1 VFVFF
6 KGGITMNRISIE
18 SKFITNEILFELK
31 RAEELKIAKD
41 LQEFLL
47 QSEFPWRALG
57 KPLTQF
63 VENCINKID
72 KNDRIKGKVSD
83 QAYLE
88 NKEQIV
94 ICEGAV
100 VEPGAYIS
108 GPTFI
113 GPNAIVRHGAYVRGS
128 VYISEGAVVGHTTEC
143 KGSILLPFAKA
154 AHFNYVGDSIL
165 GYDCNLGAGTKLA
178 NLKMN
183 HKNIIIALDNKKVDT
198 GLKKFG
204 AILGN
209 RAQTGCNSVTNPGSI
224 MLPETVLLPN
234 HTSLGV
240 IRR

>member
-1 VFVFF
+1 
-6 KGGITMNRISIE
+6 MNRISIE
-18 SKFITNEILFELK
+18 SKFVSNEILFELK
-31 RAEELKIAKD
+31 RAEELKITKELHIF
-41 LQEFLL
+41 LQE
-47 QSEFPWRALG
+47 SEFPWRALG
-57 KPLTQF
+57 KPLTHF
-63 VENCINKID
+63 VQSCIHTFA
-72 KNDRIKGKVSD
+72 KNERIIGKVSEH
-83 QAYLE
+83 AYLE
-88 NKEQIV
+88 NKEEIV

-100 VEPGAYIS
+100 VEAGAFIT

-113 GPNAIVRHGAYVRGS
+113 GPGAVIRHGAYVRGS

-183 HKNIIIALDNKKVDT
+183 HRNIIIALDNKKIDT

-209 RAQTGCNSVTNPGSI
+209 RAQTGCNSVTNPGTI
-224 MLPETVLLPN
+224 MLPETLLLPN

>member
-1 VFVFF
+1 
-6 KGGITMNRISIE
+6 MNRISIE
-18 SKFITNEILFELK
+18 SKFVTNEILFELK
-31 RAEELKIAKD
+31 RAEELKIDKQ
-41 LQEFLL
+41 LQQFLL

-57 KPLTQF
+57 KPLTNF
-63 VENCINKID
+63 VESCIQKID
-72 KNDRIKGKVSD
+72 ISERIKGNVSS

-88 NKEQIV
+88 NKDQIV

-100 VEPGAYIS
+100 VEAGAYIS

-113 GPNAIVRHGAYVRGS
+113 GPNAIIRHGAYVRGS
-128 VYISEGAVVGHTTEC
+128 VYVSEGAVVGHTTEC
-143 KGSILLPFAKA
+143 KGSIFLPFAKA

-224 MLPETVLLPN
+224 MLPEAVLMPN
-234 HTSLGV
+234 QTSLGV

>member
-1 VFVFF
+1 
-6 KGGITMNRISIE
+6 MNRISIE
-18 SKFITNEILFELK
+18 SKFVSNEFLFELK
-31 RAEELKIAKD
+31 RAEELKISKELQIF
-41 LQEFLL
+41 LQEF
-47 QSEFPWRALG
+47 EFPWRVLG
-57 KPLTQF
+57 KPLTNF
-63 VENCINKID
+63 VEKCVRSMD
-72 KNDRIKGKVSD
+72 KNERIKGKLSK

-88 NKEQIV
+88 NEEEIV

-100 VEPGAYIS
+100 VEAGAYLS
-108 GPTFI
+108 GPTYI
-113 GPNAIVRHGAYVRGS
+113 GPNALVRHGAYVRGS
-128 VYISEGAVVGHTTEC
+128 VYISEGAVIGHTTEC
-143 KGSILLPFAKA
+143 KGSILLPLAKA

-183 HKNIIIALDNKKVDT
+183 HRNIIIAVDNKKTDT

-209 RAQTGCNSVTNPGSI
+209 RAQTGCNSVTNPGTI

-234 HTSLGV
+234 HTSLGI